1 MRYLQDHFVS
11 PCLSVSSS
19 MLRNFISD
27 VDAEQLIAESDTL
40 AVLGFE
46 NNTGVA
52 NAQASTRVELISD
65 HDDKLEVWKIDDQAV
80 EKGVSGAC
88 HWGRSKNLQ
97 FTAVSAPLNPGDDFE
112 QTAYEVY
119 RELLTFIKSSSHP
132 ELVRFWNYIPN
143 INHGAGDNE
152 NYKRFCTGR
161 LNAFTEQEYDDLQ
174 FPAAAA
180 VGHYTQGITVY
191 ALTAANSADHH
202 ANPRQ
207 VDAFKYP
214 RQYGPSSPSFAR
226 ATTIELADQRLCFI
240 SGTASILGHSSVHR
254 GDLRLQLYTT
264 NDNILYLLKET
275 AFKRSNIRTLR
286 VYLRNKED
294 YQECKEV
301 VQELFP
307 DSTAIFMH
315 ADICRA
321 DLLVE
326 IECFCV
332 AD

>member
-1 MRYLQDHFVS
+1 
-11 PCLSVSSS
+11 
-19 MLRNFISD
+19 MLRNYISTASAHED
-27 VDAEQLIAESDTL
+27 DLKSGSL
-40 AVLGFE
+40 ALLGFE
-46 NNTGVA
+46 NGPTSEHF
-52 NAQASTRVELISD
+52 QASTRVELIS
-65 HDDKLEVWKIDDQAV
+65 HDEASHEVWQVDGDV
-80 EKGVSGAC
+80 LEKGSSGNC
-88 HWGRSKNLQ
+88 QWSRTKTLQ
-97 FTAVSAPLNPGDDFE
+97 FCAISVNLEPDDDYEKVS
-112 QTAYEVY
+112 QVAYQ
-119 RELLTFIKSSSHP
+119 ELLAFIKASPHP

-152 NYKRFCTGR
+152 NYKRFCAGR
-161 LNAFTEQEYDDLQ
+161 LTAFNEHEYCDLQ
-174 FPAAAA
+174 FPAASA
-180 VGHYTQGITVY
+180 VGHYQQGITIY
-191 ALTAANSADHH
+191 ALSAATSAQHH

-226 ATTIELADQRLCFI
+226 ATTINLADQRLCFI

-264 NDNILYLLKET
+264 NDNILYLFKET
-275 AFKRSNIRTLR
+275 GFKRSDIRTLR
-286 VYLRNKED
+286 VYLRNKQD
-294 YQECKEV
+294 YAECQSIV
-301 VQELFP
+301 SDLFP
-307 DSTAIFMH
+307 DSTVIYLH

>member
-1 MRYLQDHFVS
+1 
-11 PCLSVSSS
+11 
-19 MLRNFISD
+19 MLRNTISSSQP
-27 VDAEQLIAESDTL
+27 AQLLAKSDLLAALRFTNSVATCESVID
-40 AVLGFE
+40 
-46 NNTGVA
+46 
-52 NAQASTRVELISD
+52 TRVQLLGHSLGEFEAWTVDGGL
-65 HDDKLEVWKIDDQAV
+65 V
-80 EKGVSGAC
+80 ETGQDERC
-88 HWGRSKNLQ
+88 DWRRSSHLQ
-97 FTAVSAPLNPGDDFE
+97 MSTVSAPLSQGDDFDAVAYDVY
-112 QTAYEVY
+112 QT
-119 RELLTFIKSSSHP
+119 LLRCIDKSPHK

-143 INHGAGDNE
+143 INHGAGDSE
-152 NYKRFCTGR
+152 NYKRFCSGR
-161 LNAFTEQEYDDLQ
+161 LRAFNEYGLGDLQ
-174 FPAAAA
+174 FPAASA
-180 VGHYTQGITVY
+180 VGHYGEGITVY
-191 ALTAANSADHH
+191 ALTATRAGQHH

-226 ATTIELADQRLCFI
+226 ATTLNVANQRLCFI

-275 AFKRSNIRTLR
+275 SFKRSDIRTLR
-286 VYLRNKED
+286 VYLRNIDD
-294 YQECKEV
+294 YADCKKV
-301 VQELFP
+301 VEELFP
-307 DSTAIFMH
+307 NTTVIYTH

>member
-1 MRYLQDHFVS
+1 
-11 PCLSVSSS
+11 
-19 MLRNFISD
+19 MLHNFTSD
-27 VDAEQLIAESDTL
+27 IDADQLIAQSDTL
-40 AVLGFE
+40 ALLGFAGKE
-46 NNTGVA
+46 PSHKIQA
-52 NAQASTRVELISD
+52 NTRVELISGNMAD
-65 HDDKLEVWKIDDQAV
+65 HEVWQLEGEAV
-80 EKGVSGAC
+80 EKGTTGAC
-88 HWGRSKNLQ
+88 YWSQSRSLQ
-97 FTAVSAPLNPGDDFE
+97 FTAISAPLERGDDFE
-112 QTAYEVY
+112 QITNKVY
-119 RELLTFIKSSSHP
+119 QELLAFISASSHP

-143 INHGAGDNE
+143 INHGAGDEE
-152 NYKRFCTGR
+152 NYKRFCAGR
-161 LNAFTEQEYDDLQ
+161 LNAFTDNQYHELQ

-180 VGHYTQGITVY
+180 VGHYGQGITVY
-191 ALTAANSADHH
+191 ALTAASAAQHH

-275 AFKRSNIRTLR
+275 TFKRSDIRTLR

-294 YQECKEV
+294 YVECQKIV
-301 VQELFP
+301 DELFP
-307 DSTAIFMH
+307 GSTTIYLH